1 MEYFK
6 FLFYHIHCWQ
16 RRMDPY
22 NDVVHS
28 VYAFSALMI
37 AWIFGGGML
46 ICQLIDIVF
55 GGSCL
60 SKINE
65 GTLVTICII
74 ISLMTLIIP
83 YSILLYKRNYFKLL
97 LSMHRLYKDEYPD
110 YIPEILLKTFVL
122 LFLNALIYSIRQ
134 EYFGL
139 P

>member
-16 RRMDPY
+16 RKM
-22 NDVVHS
+22 NSSNNVVDS

-37 AWIFGGGML
+37 VWIFGGGIL
-46 ICQLIDIVF
+46 IYQLIDMLF

-60 SKINE
+60 SKIN
-65 GTLVTICII
+65 GDFLVAICIAI
-74 ISLMTLIIP
+74 FLMTLIIP

-97 LSMHRLYKDEYPD
+97 LSMHRLYKDEYPY
-110 YIPEILLKTFVL
+110 YIPEILLKTFVF
-122 LFLNALIYSIRQ
+122 LFLDVLIYTIRQ
-134 EYFGL
+134 KYFVL